1 MTSLKQANSLPSHPG
16 IYIFRDQQG
25 SALYVGKAINLKNR
39 VRSYFKKEFD
49 LGPKT
54 ALMVSKIKKIE
65 HIVVESEIEA
75 LLLESDLIKRLKP
88 KYNVQLKDDKAYKYI
103 SISKTKNHPSFAKAT
118 EGAPRSSK
126 SEVGQ
131 KSKTSLKVKAAR
143 PEDYAK
149 ILTTRKSE
157 GRDVYFGPF
166 PEGGTVNQVLRTL
179 RRIFPFRD
187 CSEAKFKRYQKLGRP
202 CLYGDLKLCPA
213 PCVGRISSEDYKKI
227 IKQLKM
233 FLSGKRK
240 GLVRELEREM
250 KKASKEKDFEKAA
263 ALRDRIRNL
272 EYVTQSFRQASE
284 YLEHPDLLE
293 DKIQKELEGLK
304 GIVGLESLERI
315 EAYDISN
322 ISGKYAAGSLVT
334 FINGEPS
341 KRDYRRFK
349 IKTVDQAD
357 DVGMI
362 KETLRRRLARLVKQM
377 DADSSFSEVP
387 DLILIDGG
395 KAQVSAANEVLKEYG
410 LDIPVL
416 GLAKRFEEVVKSDLS
431 VVRLQKDSPALHLLQ
446 RIRDEAHRFA
456 VSYHRKLRSKSVT
469 R

>member
-1 MTSLKQANSLPSHPG
+1 MKPSLTQIPRKPG
-16 IYIFRDQQG
+16 VYIFRESSG
-25 SALYVGKAINLKNR
+25 KPLYVGKAINLKNR

-103 SISKTKNHPSFAKAT
+103 SISKIKN
-118 EGAPRSSK
+118 
-126 SEVGQ
+126 Q

-416 GLAKRFEEVVKSDLS
+416 GLAKRFEEVVKSDLP